1 MQRVFFRKQYKLLVM
16 ERIKTFLFK
25 EPALPFAYSIILLV
39 VRIIFG
45 ILFLSHGVAKWTAFN
60 DATENFPDPLSLG
73 STVTFWLAIFAE
85 VACSFGFMLGALFRL
100 SLIPMI
106 FTMFIAVFVIHAGDP
121 LAVKELALM
130 YLTIFV
136 LTFFSGP
143 GRISIDGLLRKI
155 MS

>member
-1 MQRVFFRKQYKLLVM
+1 MQRVFFRKQYTLLVM

-25 EPALPFAYSIILLV
+25 EPTLPFAYSIILLV
-39 VRIIFG
+39 VRIVFG

-73 STVTFWLAIFAE
+73 STLTFWLAIFAE

-106 FTMFIAVFVIHAGDP
+106 FTMFIAVCVIHAGDP

-143 GRISIDGLLRKI
+143 GRISIDGLLRKMI
-155 MS
+155 S

>member
-1 MQRVFFRKQYKLLVM
+1 M
-16 ERIKTFLFK
+16 EMIKTFLFK

-60 DATENFPDPLSLG
+60 EATENFPDPLSLG
-73 STVTFWLAIFAE
+73 STLSFWLAIFAE

-100 SLIPMI
+100 CLIPMI
-106 FTMFIAVFVIHAGDP
+106 FTMCVAIFVVHANEP
-121 LAVKELALM
+121 FAAKELAFM
-130 YLTIFV
+130 YLTVFV

-143 GRISIDGLLRKI
+143 GRISIDEVLRKL

>member
-1 MQRVFFRKQYKLLVM
+1 MSMKKVKD
-16 ERIKTFLFK
+16 FLFK
-25 EPALPFAYSIILLV
+25 EPRLPIAYSVILLA
-39 VRIIFG
+39 VRIVFG

-60 DATENFPDPLSLG
+60 DATENFPDPLNLG
-73 STVTFWLAIFAE
+73 SSVTFWLAIFAE
-85 VACSFGFMLGALFRL
+85 IACSFGFILGALFRL

-136 LTFFSGP
+136 LMFFSGP
-143 GRISIDGLLRKI
+143 GKFSIDGILRKI
-155 MS
+155 IG